1 MKRFFLSCFLA
12 ASVLAMNA
20 CSDDDDPQPQV
31 EDTKNA
37 KYTITVEG
45 VGVDETATFNFIGVT
60 VSQEKNLWKVN
71 GQLRTNETTITLT
84 ADDFPSKKT
93 YVVESN
99 VPHYDTGVVISCQ
112 NFDDTPIKFTYRAEI
127 NGKVLKEDTQ
137 TISGFGTQYHQD
149 YQY

>member
-1 MKRFFLSCFLA
+1 FVAVNILA
-12 ASVLAMNA
+12 LGA
-20 CSDDDDPQPQV
+20 CSDDDDPQPQF

-45 VGVDETATFNFIGVT
+45 VGEDETATFNFIGVT

-71 GQLRTNETTITLT
+71 GQLRPNETTISLT

-99 VPHYDTGVVISCQ
+99 VPHYTTGVVISCQ
-112 NFDDTPIKFTYRAEI
+112 NFDGTPIKFTYKAEI
-127 NGKVLKEDTQ
+127 NGKVLKDDTQ
-137 TISGFGTQYHQD
+137 TVAGNGTQYHID